1 MCVCVC
7 VCVSVKDTHTLASV
21 ARLAAPSVGPVK
33 GWSGSV
39 EAGTVCGCVCVGGMA
54 LTALLYNSGTLQS
67 VSSPGIQ

>member
-1 MCVCVC
+1 MCVC
-7 VCVSVKDTHTLASV
+7 VCVSVKDTHTLDSSV

-33 GWSGSV
+33 GRPGSV

-67 VSSPGIQ
+67 VSSPDIQ